1 MTETET
7 EEVHIEGQELY
18 LNFFH
23 ERVRNE
29 GLAVDDLIQNFN
41 DPVSSQAER
50 EFQAL
55 AEEFS
60 RSPERTL
67 VFEQAEQV
75 DVSSLDKEKFW
86 ALLKGDTKI
95 PIYAQCTPIHTKFSK
110 LELQTN

>member
-1 MTETET
+1 MAETKT
-7 EEVHIEGQELY
+7 EEAYIEGQELY

-29 GLAVDDLIQNFN
+29 GLAVDDLTSNLTTRQR
-41 DPVSSQAER
+41 DSPMGSSEAER

-60 RSPERTL
+60 RSPERNL

-95 PIYAQCTPIHTKFSK
+95 PIYAQCTPI
-110 LELQTN
+110 QTAQN